1 MRRSIGLSV
10 VQCLPAAA
18 VMLLCC
24 AAAHVQAA
32 GLPRGFTSQDRKLA
46 VLHWL
51 ADQITVA
58 QRHGDSKN
66 VAALQRDVA
75 ALQQA
80 AIGDA
85 HTASSRLLPHVPDIA
100 VNPIARFL
108 FWHLKQILKAP
119 HQHYAYASEPRSWQR
134 PLQTCYEGLDLAE
147 AFCQPQSPYYGDPA
161 LIGPMF
167 NRFDYIYRTH
177 QAGDSDLANF
187 GYSPALTEMYLL
199 LDSTFPSLIPPSRKA
214 LWQASILANS
224 RAIRHADL
232 YTRADVQTRYAAAKP
247 FTAYPNADVKY
258 IISLLYAARLFQHHG
273 FAKLADAGLAF
284 LHKRAIYPDGGY
296 TYINSQDECYTYH
309 EIDVLEIARAWQ
321 LTGSPIALSLLKMGR
336 NYYPL
341 SIEPMNV
348 AEYYT
353 APCWKHYW
361 NAVHGALPA
370 LIEAVINKSRQN
382 MRVAMMNPLH
392 GDLIQA
398 AWWRPGLFSP
408 APAPDNYFVYDRNI
422 QGPRGRFGAFSFA
435 GVGRHIV
442 AGDIGTS
449 TFVGAMAGY
458 APGLQP
464 GRGMWAANA
473 AMEDVAGEVCIN
485 STPNACDS
493 QHYHH
498 YACLAVQAHTTTITA
513 RGFAA
518 LASTYR
524 LAPYGKA
531 PLAWRG
537 CQEWIFLPDQMI
549 GLVRITSLAN
559 QRALG
564 TDATLVMIS
573 SGLNTRQVK
582 RSFKPMGTHRWRFGS
597 LMVHVLASNY
607 SRVQFNR
614 TSTFVPDRNSAVRM
628 RLFNRAVAASGRL
641 YKRGASRYALL
652 SVRPV
657 WNKSPIESVQRR
669 VVDGVTELQ
678 LPAMLLLHNPT
689 RRSITLHMAAP
700 WSGPIYLHTDAEQ
713 FRPSWIAAQ
722 HQAHYIHA
730 AEQISRAQIRSGL
743 TVAPYSSIVLTRTP
757 AN

>member
-1 MRRSIGLSV
+1 MRHRIRLSV
-10 VQCLPAAA
+10 VQYLPAVA
-18 VMLLCC
+18 VTLLCC
-24 AAAHVQAA
+24 AAQQVHAA
-32 GLPRGFTSQDRKLA
+32 SFAGGFTPRERKLA
-46 VLHWL
+46 VLDWL
-51 ADQITVA
+51 AHQETVA
-58 QRHGDSKN
+58 QQHGDIKN
-66 VAALQRDVA
+66 VAALKHDITFMR
-75 ALQQA
+75 QA
-80 AIGDA
+80 PMSNARP
-85 HTASSRLLPHVPDIA
+85 ASARLLPHVPEIA
-100 VNPIARFL
+100 VNPIARFF

-119 HQHYAYASEPRSWQR
+119 QQHYAYAREPRSWQR

-177 QAGDSDLANF
+177 QAGDGDLANF
-187 GYSPALTEMYLL
+187 GYSPALTEMYVLL
-199 LDSTFPSLIPPSRKA
+199 ESTFPSLIPPSRKA
-214 LWQASILANS
+214 LWEASILANS

-232 YTRADVQTRYAAAKP
+232 YTRADVQTRFTVAKA

-258 IISLLYAARLFQHHG
+258 IISLLYAARLFPHHG

-284 LHKRAIYPDGGY
+284 LRKRAIYPDGGY

-309 EIDVLEIARAWQ
+309 GIDVIEIARAWQ
-321 LTGSPIALSLLKMGR
+321 LTGSPVALSMLKMGR

-341 SIEPMNV
+341 SIEPINV

-398 AWWRPGLFSP
+398 AWWRPGLTP
-408 APAPDNYFVYDRNI
+408 APAPDDYFVYDRNI
-422 QGPRGRFGAFSFA
+422 QGPRGRFGPFSFA

-485 STPNACDS
+485 AKHNACDT
-493 QHYHH
+493 QHYLH
-498 YACLAVQAHTTTITA
+498 YACLAVQAHTATITA
-513 RGFAA
+513 RSFAA

-524 LAPYGKA
+524 LAPYDKA

-549 GLVRITSLAN
+549 GLVRITSLASR
-559 QRALG
+559 RALG

-573 SGLNTRQVK
+573 SGLNTRQAK
-582 RSFKPMGTHRWRFGS
+582 RSFRPMGSHRWRFGS
-597 LMVHVLASNY
+597 LMVHVLASDY
-607 SRVQFNR
+607 SRVQFDR

-628 RLFNRAVAASGRL
+628 RLLNRAAAASGRL
-641 YKRGASRYALL
+641 YKRGTSRYALL

-657 WNKSPIESVQRR
+657 WNTSPITSVRQQ
-669 VVDGVTELQ
+669 VAGGVTELR
-678 LPAMLLLHNPT
+678 LPGMLLLHNPT

-700 WSGPIYLHTDAEQ
+700 WSGPIWLHNDGEQ
-713 FRPSWIAAQ
+713 FRPAWIAAT
-722 HQAHYIHA
+722 HQAHSIHA
-730 AEQISRAQIRSGL
+730 AKQIFASQLRLGL
-743 TVAPYSSIVLTRTP
+743 TLAPYSAIVLTRER
-757 AN
+757 